1 MFMFFFSFFFLI
13 GPPGSPGQSG
23 RYYDERTG
31 GGGGGGGGETER
43 IVPGAVTFQNTEAM
57 AKVSIY
63 MPNCISSKPYLDV
76 ILVSVFF
83 FFN

>member
-31 GGGGGGGGETER
+31 GGGGETEP

-63 MPNCISSKPYLDV
+63 MPNFISSKPHLDV